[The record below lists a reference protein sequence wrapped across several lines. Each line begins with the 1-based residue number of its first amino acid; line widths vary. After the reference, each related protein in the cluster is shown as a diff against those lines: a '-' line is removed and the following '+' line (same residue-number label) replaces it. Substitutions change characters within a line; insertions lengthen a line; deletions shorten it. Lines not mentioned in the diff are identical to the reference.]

1 MLPFLLS
8 AVLLL
13 VNNIECSS
21 LIASGLVWVLK
32 CWNFLS
38 LSLSFVH
45 AHFYF
50 EKIVHAHLKKV
61 LSLTRDFELIL
72 DDFG

>member
-1 MLPFLLS
+1 MLESNCFWFG
-8 AVLLL
+8 V
-13 VNNIECSS
+13 
-21 LIASGLVWVLK
+21 GLKMLYFK
-32 CWNFLS
+32 MLEFSLS

-45 AHFYF
+45 AHFFF